1 MWKWPKLLKTLNQT
15 ANQSI
20 SQIIN
25 QSINRSVHFIETSIR
40 PREKHI
46 VVFVNFIK
54 LIFGHSCGADLAN
67 SKRDTGT
74 LASH

>member
-40 PREKHI
+40 PREKHRS
-46 VVFVNFIK
+46 FCQFHK
-54 LIFGHSCGADLAN
+54 TDSWTLMGADLAN